1 MGEVFCDAEKDG
13 GEACQDACQPATPE
27 QGQGESNAQGYVD
40 IASIRIGLVK
50 CPVNAQAR
58 ITYKCLGD
66 DVEKC
71 LNIAVESLGD
81 ACEANKHDN
90 CPDLAAGAQ
99 VLRSQQSHYQK
110 FQPFAGFLLART
122 DIQFRRH

>member
-58 ITYKCLGD
+58 ITYKCLGA

-71 LNIAVESLGD
+71 LNIAVEILGD
-81 ACEANKHDN
+81 ACEANKNDN
-90 CPDLAAGAQ
+90 CPDLASGGQ
-99 VLRSQQSHYQK
+99 VLSSQSTNYQK
-110 FQPFAGFLLART
+110 LHALA
-122 DIQFRRH
+122 D